1 MTKFQ
6 NRHNAFEIM
15 HFLKWF
21 AHDTITQ
28 IQNVQFR
35 CELIYKFCT
44 WITCRRG
51 SFTVSC
57 DMHQSCGA
65 WVSEIVWWG
74 REPRIP
80 LYRSQQLQAQ
90 RARDSKRT
98 AREWRWVCESE
109 RDCAESHLLPPSLHP
124 PPLHPHSPHRQ
135 AGRQSNPS
143 PHQAPSPVMSFLHQH
158 HRPLSSLLFP
168 RLASYYRPICYLT
181 YLRFTI
187 IIILQRNTLF
197 CATDAHEEDASKT

>member
-109 RDCAESHLLPPSLHP
+109 RDCAECPHP
-124 PPLHPHSPHRQ
+124 
-135 AGRQSNPS
+135 
-143 PHQAPSPVMSFLHQH
+143 SFLHPFPLHIFIGRQAVRATPNH
-158 HRPLSSLLFP
+158 TTAKTLHPWCNHRSFSSLPFPQLAFHRPFYLSN
-168 RLASYYRPICYLT
+168 LT
-181 YLRFTI
+181 LTTI
-187 IIILQRNTLF
+187 SKYMIL
-197 CATDAHEEDASKT
+197 